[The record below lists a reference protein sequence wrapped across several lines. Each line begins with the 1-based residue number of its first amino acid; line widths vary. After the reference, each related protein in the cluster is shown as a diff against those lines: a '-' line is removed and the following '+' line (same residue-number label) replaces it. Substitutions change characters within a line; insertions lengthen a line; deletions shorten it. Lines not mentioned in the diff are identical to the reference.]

1 MAKFV
6 YRGQPEAPEEAS
18 AVVQT
23 LGHVF
28 PLNVPV
34 DVFDEAAIRKLRG
47 NPTFVEVAD
56 EGAPAKRKI
65 IKPVASE
72 PVDEPLSPDPDD
84 AD

>member
-34 DVFDEAAIRKLRG
+34 DVYDEAAIRKLRG

-56 EGAPAKRKI
+56 EAAPAKRKI
-65 IKPVASE
+65 IKPVSSE
-72 PVDEPLSPDPDD
+72 PVNDEPVTDDD
-84 AD
+84 AN

>member
-6 YRGQPEAPEEAS
+6 YRGQSEAPEEAS

-28 PLNVPV
+28 PLNVSV

-47 NPTFVEVAD
+47 NPTFAEVAD
-56 EGAPAKRKI
+56 EAAPAKRKI
-65 IKPVASE
+65 IKPVSSE
-72 PVDEPLSPDPDD
+72 PVNDEPVTDDD
-84 AD
+84 AN

>member
-18 AVVQT
+18 AVVHT

-28 PLNVPV
+28 HLNVPV
-34 DVFDEAAIRKLRG
+34 DVLDESAIRKLRG
-47 NPTFVEVAD
+47 NPTFAEIAD

-65 IKPVASE
+65 IKPVSSE
-72 PVDEPLSPDPDD
+72 LAADETVTDDD
-84 AD
+84 AN